1 MRFDVEQNN
10 PLLTDNALPLWS
22 QIQPQHITPALDTV
36 LQANRAWLQQTL
48 AAHSRFTWN
57 SLVLPLNTASNR
69 LERTWSPVSHLNA
82 VMNSDALRQAYNANL
97 PRLSDYHTELGQ
109 NTALY
114 AALRSIRDTDTML
127 NKAQQK
133 SLDDSLLGFK
143 LSGVALPEAQKARFR
158 EISQQL
164 SQLTARFADNVLDAT
179 NAWIKPINDV
189 TELAGLPESA
199 LAMAAQT
206 AQQRDLDGWAL
217 TLQFPSYIAVMT
229 YADNRALR
237 AEVYRAYTTRA
248 SELGANPEW
257 DNTAVMRDIL
267 RLRQEEATLL
277 GYANY
282 AELSLATKMAESPQ
296 QVLDFLNDLAVQ
308 AKPFAEQEF
317 AEVQAFAKTLGIE
330 DVQAWDVAYVAE
342 KMKQARFGFSE
353 EDLKPYFPVDRVI
366 NGLFALV
373 ETLFAIRIQQQSD
386 VEVWHPEVRFY
397 HVYDRNGAL
406 QACFYLDLYARQHKR
421 GGAWMSDFCGRFR
434 HPEGLQLPVAF
445 MTCNSSP
452 PVGEQPALFT
462 HDEVVTL
469 FHEFGH
475 GLHHML
481 TQVDYPDIAGING
494 VEWDAVE
501 LPSQFMENWCWE
513 RSVLAQIA
521 GHWHSGEP
529 LPENL
534 YQKMQAARH
543 FQTALATVRQLEFA
557 LFDMHLHL
565 DAHAAEPGRMQ
576 ALQQQVREQVA
587 VIQPPAFNRMAH
599 SFSHIFAGGYAAGYY
614 SYKWAEVLSADA
626 FARFEEEGLFDA
638 GVGEAF
644 LREVLQVGGSRKAM
658 ESFIAFRGR
667 KPTVDALLR
676 HNGFSLD
683 SSPDKAKVSTQV
695 S

>member
-1 MRFDVEQNN
+1 MKQDN
-10 PLLTDNALPLWS
+10 PLLDNSKLPLWS
-22 QIQPQHITPALDTV
+22 QIKPEHITPALDVV
-36 LQANRAWLQQTL
+36 LQENRDWLQQALTVDT
-48 AAHSRFTWN
+48 RFTWN
-57 SLVLPLNTASNR
+57 NLVAPLNEASNW

-82 VMNSDALRQAYNANL
+82 VVNTDELRKEYNSNL
-97 PRLSDYHTELGQ
+97 PRLSDYHTEMGQ
-109 NTALY
+109 NAALY
-114 AALRSIRDTDTML
+114 AAIRSIRAQDDTLDS
-127 NKAQQK
+127 AQQK

-143 LSGVALPEAQKARFR
+143 LSGVALPEAQKERFR

-164 SQLTARFADNVLDAT
+164 SQLNSRFSDNVLDAT
-179 NAWIKPINDV
+179 NAWVKQITDV

-199 LAMAAQT
+199 LEMAAQT
-206 AQQRDLDGWAL
+206 AKQRDMQGWVL
-217 TLQFPSYIAVMT
+217 TLQFPSYFPVLT

-237 AEVYRAYTTRA
+237 AEMYRAYTTRA
-248 SELGANPEW
+248 SELGANPDW

-267 RLRQEEATLL
+267 RLRQEEAALL

-296 QVLDFLNDLAVQ
+296 QVLEFLADLAHK

-317 AEVQAFAKTLGIE
+317 AEVGEFARTLGIDE
-330 DVQAWDVAYVAE
+330 VEAWDVAYVSE
-342 KMKQARFGFSE
+342 KMKQARFDFSE
-353 EDLKPYFPVDRVI
+353 EDLKPYFSADRVI
-366 NGLFALV
+366 SGLFTLV
-373 ETLFAIRIQQQSD
+373 EKLFGVRIEQQQAHIDLWHSD
-386 VEVWHPEVRFY
+386 VRFY
-397 HVYDRNGAL
+397 LVYDRTGTV

-434 HPEGLQLPVAF
+434 RQDGLQIPVAF
-445 MTCNSSP
+445 MTCNGSP
-452 PVGEQPALFT
+452 PVGDKPALFT

-513 RSVLAQIA
+513 RSVLDMIA
-521 GHWHSGEP
+521 AHWQTGEP

-543 FQTALATVRQLEFA
+543 FQTAMATVRQLEFA
-557 LFDMHLHL
+557 LFDMRLHL
-565 DAHAAEPGRMQ
+565 DPQAAEPGRLE
-576 ALQQQVREQVA
+576 AIRAEVQQQVA
-587 VIQPPAFNRMAH
+587 VIKPPVFNRMPH
-599 SFSHIFAGGYAAGYY
+599 SFTHVFAGGYAAGYY

-626 FARFEEEGLFDA
+626 FARFEEEGLFNA

-644 LREVLQVGGSRKAM
+644 LNEVLAVGGSRKAM
-658 ESFIAFRGR
+658 ESFVAFRGR
-667 KPTVDALLR
+667 KPSVDALLR
-676 HNGFSLD
+676 HNGL
-683 SSPDKAKVSTQV
+683 AV
-695 S
+695 

>member
-1 MRFDVEQNN
+1 MKQDN
-10 PLLTDNALPLWS
+10 PLLDNSKLPLWS
-22 QIQPQHITPALDTV
+22 QIKPEHITPALDVV
-36 LQANRAWLQQTL
+36 LQENRDWLQQALTVDT
-48 AAHSRFTWN
+48 RFTWN
-57 SLVLPLNTASNR
+57 NLVAPLNEASNR

-82 VMNSDALRQAYNANL
+82 VVNTDELRKEYNSNL
-97 PRLSDYHTELGQ
+97 PRLSDYHTEMGQ
-109 NTALY
+109 NAALY
-114 AALRSIRDTDTML
+114 AAIRSIRAQDDTLDS
-127 NKAQQK
+127 AQQK

-143 LSGVALPEAQKARFR
+143 LSGVALPEAQKERFR

-164 SQLTARFADNVLDAT
+164 SQLNSRFSDNVLDAT
-179 NAWIKPINDV
+179 NAWVKQITDV

-199 LAMAAQT
+199 LEMAAQT
-206 AQQRDLDGWAL
+206 AKQRDMQGWVL
-217 TLQFPSYIAVMT
+217 TLQFPSYFPVLT

-237 AEVYRAYTTRA
+237 AEMYRAYTTRA
-248 SELGANPEW
+248 SELGANPDW

-267 RLRQEEATLL
+267 RLRQEEAALL

-296 QVLDFLNDLAVQ
+296 QVLEFLADLAHK

-317 AEVQAFAKTLGIE
+317 AEVGEFARTLGIDE
-330 DVQAWDVAYVAE
+330 VEAWDVAYVSE
-342 KMKQARFGFSE
+342 KMKQARFDFSE
-353 EDLKPYFPVDRVI
+353 EDLKPYFPADRVI
-366 NGLFALV
+366 SGLFALV
-373 ETLFAIRIQQQSD
+373 EKLFGVRIEQQQAHIDLWHSD
-386 VEVWHPEVRFY
+386 VRFY
-397 HVYDRNGAL
+397 LVYDCTGTV

-434 HPEGLQLPVAF
+434 RQDGLQIPVAF
-445 MTCNSSP
+445 MTCNGSP
-452 PVGEQPALFT
+452 PVGDKPALFT

-513 RSVLAQIA
+513 RSVLDMIA
-521 GHWHSGEP
+521 AHWQTGEP
-529 LPENL
+529 LPEDL

-543 FQTALATVRQLEFA
+543 FQTAMATVRQLEFA
-557 LFDMHLHL
+557 LFDMRLHL
-565 DAHAAEPGRMQ
+565 DPQAAEPGRLE
-576 ALQQQVREQVA
+576 AIRAEVQQQVA
-587 VIQPPAFNRMAH
+587 VIKPPAFNRMPH
-599 SFSHIFAGGYAAGYY
+599 SFTHVFAGGYAAGYY

-644 LREVLQVGGSRKAM
+644 LNEVLAVGGSRKAM
-658 ESFIAFRGR
+658 ESFVAFRGR
-667 KPTVDALLR
+667 KPSVDALLR
-676 HNGFSLD
+676 HNGL
-683 SSPDKAKVSTQV
+683 AV
-695 S
+695 

>member
-1 MRFDVEQNN
+1 VKQDN
-10 PLLTDNALPLWS
+10 PLLDNSKLPLWS
-22 QIQPQHITPALDTV
+22 QIKPEHITPALDVV
-36 LQANRAWLQQTL
+36 LQENRDWLQQALTVDT
-48 AAHSRFTWN
+48 RFTWN
-57 SLVLPLNTASNR
+57 NLVAPLNEASNW

-82 VMNSDALRQAYNANL
+82 VVNTDELRKEYNSNL
-97 PRLSDYHTELGQ
+97 PRLSDYHTEMGQ
-109 NTALY
+109 NAALY
-114 AALRSIRDTDTML
+114 AAIRSIRAQDDTLDS
-127 NKAQQK
+127 AQQK

-143 LSGVALPEAQKARFR
+143 LSGVALPEAQKERFR

-164 SQLTARFADNVLDAT
+164 SQLNSRFSDNVLDAT
-179 NAWIKPINDV
+179 NAWVKQITDV

-199 LAMAAQT
+199 LEMAAQT
-206 AQQRDLDGWAL
+206 AKQRDMQGWVL
-217 TLQFPSYIAVMT
+217 TLQFPSYFPVLT

-237 AEVYRAYTTRA
+237 AEMYRAYTTRA
-248 SELGANPEW
+248 SELGANPDW

-267 RLRQEEATLL
+267 RLRQEEAALL

-296 QVLDFLNDLAVQ
+296 QVLEFLADLAHK

-317 AEVQAFAKTLGIE
+317 AEVGEFARTLGIDE
-330 DVQAWDVAYVAE
+330 VEAWDVAYVSE
-342 KMKQARFGFSE
+342 KMKQARFDFSE
-353 EDLKPYFPVDRVI
+353 EDLKPYFSADRVI
-366 NGLFALV
+366 SGLFTLV
-373 ETLFAIRIQQQSD
+373 EKLFGVRIEQQQAHIDLWHSD
-386 VEVWHPEVRFY
+386 VRFY
-397 HVYDRNGAL
+397 LVYDRTGTV

-434 HPEGLQLPVAF
+434 RQDGLQIPVAF
-445 MTCNSSP
+445 MTCNGSP
-452 PVGEQPALFT
+452 PVGDKPALFT

-513 RSVLAQIA
+513 RSVLDMIA
-521 GHWHSGEP
+521 AHWQTGEP

-543 FQTALATVRQLEFA
+543 FQTAMATVRQLEFA
-557 LFDMHLHL
+557 LFDMRLHL
-565 DAHAAEPGRMQ
+565 DPQAAEPGRLE
-576 ALQQQVREQVA
+576 AIRAEVQQQVA
-587 VIQPPAFNRMAH
+587 VIKPPVFNRMPH
-599 SFSHIFAGGYAAGYY
+599 SFTHVFAGGYAAGYY

-626 FARFEEEGLFDA
+626 FARFEEEGLFNA

-644 LREVLQVGGSRKAM
+644 LNEVLAVGGSRKAM
-658 ESFIAFRGR
+658 ESFVAFRGR
-667 KPTVDALLR
+667 KPSVDALLR
-676 HNGFSLD
+676 HNGL
-683 SSPDKAKVSTQV
+683 AV
-695 S
+695 